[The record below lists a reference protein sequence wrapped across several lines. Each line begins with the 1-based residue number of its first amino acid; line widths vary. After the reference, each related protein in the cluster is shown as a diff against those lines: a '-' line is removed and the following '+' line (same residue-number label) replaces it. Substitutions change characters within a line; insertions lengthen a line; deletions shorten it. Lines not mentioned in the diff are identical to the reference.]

1 MHRRDLL
8 KTALAVPLS
17 GLSLDPGIVAANN
30 GNARKRPGSRVRPGD
45 PGWPSAADWDRLK
58 AAVGGHLL
66 KPESPFTTCSAT
78 SQNEACTE
86 ALKHVQNPYF
96 LGDNPALTQTSG
108 WLDAWS
114 SQPSVY
120 AVAARTT
127 ADVVAAVNFAR
138 EHNLR
143 LVVKGGGHSYQGT
156 SNAPD
161 SLLIWTR
168 HMNSVTLHDA
178 FVARNC
184 VGKQPPQPAVT
195 VGSGAMWRDAY
206 AAVTTLGGRYV
217 QGGGCQTVGVAGL
230 IQSGGFGSWSKR
242 YGTAA
247 GGLLEAEVVT
257 ADGEVRIANARTHP
271 DLFWAIKGGGG
282 GTFGVLTRL
291 TLRTR
296 ELPEFFGAVVAAI
309 RPASD
314 AAYRVL
320 IAKALSFYR
329 TDLMNPHWGE
339 KMIFGDHFTVSMLF
353 QGITPQQAQSTWAP
367 FFDWVRTQSEYS
379 FISEPNVVSVPAR
392 QFWNPEYMR
401 QHVPDAVLLDDRPGT
416 APNRA
421 YWAENREEAGQFLHG
436 YKTAWLPAALLE
448 PAQQPALVEAVF
460 ATTRHWAV
468 AFHFNKGL
476 AGAPPEEIAA
486 ARDTAT
492 NPAVLDAFA
501 CAFIAGEGPPAFAGT
516 PGGGPNL
523 ARARDHARR
532 INLAMDELLKVAPGA
547 GSYVS
552 ESDYFQTNWSQAFW
566 GPNYPRLAVI
576 KRKYD
581 PDGLFFVHHGVGS
594 DAWSGDGFTRV

>member
-8 KTALAVPLS
+8 KTAIAIPFCGLAATEIL
-17 GLSLDPGIVAANN
+17 AAKN
-30 GNARKRPGSRVRPGD
+30 KGSRVRPGD
-45 PGWPSAADWDRLK
+45 PGWPSAAQWDQLK
-58 AAVGGHLL
+58 AAVGGRLI
-66 KPESPFTTCSAT
+66 KPESPFANCSAAT
-78 SQNEACTE
+78 AADACAEAI
-86 ALKHVQNPYF
+86 KQVQNPYY

-108 WLDAWS
+108 WVDAWS

-120 AVAARTT
+120 AVTASDT
-127 ADVVAAVNFAR
+127 ADIVAAVNFAR

-168 HMNSVTLHDA
+168 QMNSVTLHDA
-178 FVARNC
+178 FVGQGCEGR
-184 VGKQPPQPAVT
+184 QTPQPAVT
-195 VGSGAMWRDAY
+195 VGSGALWRDAY
-206 AAVTTLGGRYV
+206 NAVTTEAGRYV

-230 IQSGGFGSWSKR
+230 VQSGGFGSWSKR

-247 GGLLEAEVVT
+247 AALLEAEVVT
-257 ADGEVRIANARTHP
+257 ADGHVRIANACTHP

-296 ELPEFFGAVVAAI
+296 ELPEFFGAVIADI
-309 RPASD
+309 QPASD
-314 AAYRVL
+314 AAYRAL

-329 TDLMNPHWGE
+329 TALMNPHWGE
-339 KMIFGDHFTVSMLF
+339 KMIFGKRLSVSMLF
-353 QGITPQQAQSTWAP
+353 QGITPEQAQATWAP
-367 FFDWVRTQSEYS
+367 FFEWVRARSEYS
-379 FISEPNVVSVPAR
+379 IVGEPHVVSVPAR
-392 QFWNPEYMR
+392 QFWNPDYMT
-401 QHVPDAVLLDDRPGT
+401 QHLPGVVRLDDRPGV

-421 YWAENREEAGQFLHG
+421 FWAENGEEAGQFLHG
-436 YKTAWLPAALLE
+436 YKTAWLPAGLLE
-448 PAQQPALVEAVF
+448 PSKLAALVEAVF
-460 ATTRHWAV
+460 ATTRHWGV

-476 AGAPPEEIAA
+476 AGAPAEEIAA

-492 NPAVLDAFA
+492 NPAGLDAFA
-501 CAFIAGEGPPAFAGT
+501 CAFIAGTGPAAFAGM
-516 PGGGPNL
+516 PGGGPDL
-523 ARARDHARR
+523 ADAREHAER
-532 INLAMDELLKVAPGA
+532 INLAMEELLKVAPGA

-552 ESDYFQTNWSQAFW
+552 ESDYFLADWQKAFW
-566 GPNYPRLAVI
+566 GSNYLRLAAA

-594 DAWSGDGFTRV
+594 QAWSRDGFTRA